1 MDDGERVQFEDNPFV
16 REDFF
21 SFLFFYKKC
30 LINLAWV
37 IVCGIIIQLI

>member
-21 SFLFFYKKC
+21 SFFLKKKKKS
-30 LINLAWV
+30 LINLA
-37 IVCGIIIQLI
+37 

>member
-21 SFLFFYKKC
+21 SFLFFFSIK
-30 LINLAWV
+30 NA
-37 IVCGIIIQLI
+37 